1 MTNAARPDDDPLI
14 KGWCPGALRPMLS
27 GDGLVVR
34 VRPFGGRLRRAQ
46 VDGLASLAAA
56 HGNGMVDLSS
66 RGNLQLRGVRE
77 DSFGALI
84 EGLRGLSLLDANA
97 EVEGR
102 RNILITPFWTAG
114 DETEYLSAALG
125 DALAKDNA
133 PDLPVKFGFA
143 VDTGDRPVLQ
153 SASADIRLER
163 DAQGGLILRPDGAA
177 QGKQVDVETAV
188 AEAMQ
193 LAHWFAA
200 HRGEHKRM
208 AKLLASGQLLPDGFT
223 QPMQKQTYQP
233 APGLSEQGVLTGLAF
248 GQLTAQTLAGLAK
261 HGALRMTPWRMVLIE
276 GAEQMPELPDLVAT
290 QDDPLLQVAA
300 CTGAPGC
307 PQALIETRP
316 LARALARQLQPD
328 QTLHVSGCAK
338 GCAHPKPAAL
348 TITGTAQGLS
358 LIHNGRASDEPAQT
372 GHSPHSILKAI

>member
-1 MTNAARPDDDPLI
+1 MSHAGRPDDPLI

-46 VDGLASLAAA
+46 ADGLASLAAA
-56 HGNGMVDLSS
+56 HGNGLIDLSS
-66 RGNLQLRGVRE
+66 RGNLQLRGVCE
-77 DSFGALI
+77 DSFDALI
-84 EGLRGLSLLDANA
+84 EGLRGLKLLDANA

-102 RNILITPFWTAG
+102 RNILTTPFWAPE
-114 DETEYLSAALG
+114 DETEYLTAALG
-125 DALAKDNA
+125 DALAQQDA

-143 VDTGDRPVLQ
+143 VDTGDWPVLH

-163 DAQGGLILRPDGAA
+163 DAQGGLILRPDGAVL
-177 QGKQVDVETAV
+177 GKQVDVLTAIG
-188 AEAMQ
+188 EAMQ
-193 LAHWFAA
+193 LAHWFAT
-200 HRGEHKRM
+200 HRGVHKRM
-208 AKLLASGQLLPDGFT
+208 AKLLATGQPLPKGFT
-223 QPMQKQTYQP
+223 RPMRTQTYHP
-233 APGLSEQGVLTGLAF
+233 TPGLSEQGVLTGLAF

-276 GAEQMPELPDLVAT
+276 GAQSMPQLPDLIAM
-290 QDDPLLQVAA
+290 QDDPLLQIAA

-307 PQALIETRP
+307 PQALIETRA
-316 LARALARQLQPD
+316 LARALAPRLPAG

-338 GCAHPKPAAL
+338 GCAHPKSAAL

>member
-1 MTNAARPDDDPLI
+1 MTDAAHPDDPLI

-56 HGNGMVDLSS
+56 HGNGLIDLSS

-77 DSFGALI
+77 DSFDALI
-84 EGLRGLSLLDANA
+84 EGLRGLGLLDANA

-102 RNILITPFWTAG
+102 RNILIAPFWTAG

-125 DALAKDNA
+125 DALAKANA

-163 DAQGGLILRPDGAA
+163 DAQGGLTLRPDGASL
-177 QGKQVDVETAV
+177 GKQVDVDTAV

-193 LAHWFAA
+193 LAHWFVA

-208 AKLLASGQLLPDGFT
+208 AKLLATGQPLPGGFAG
-223 QPMQKQTYQP
+223 PMQTQTYQP
-233 APGLSEQGVLTGLAF
+233 APGLTEQGVLAGLAF

-276 GAEQMPELPDLVAT
+276 GAEQMPELPDLIAT

-358 LIHNGRASDEPAQT
+358 LIHNGRASDDPAQT

>member
-1 MTNAARPDDDPLI
+1 MTNAARPDDPLI

-46 VDGLASLAAA
+46 ADGLASLAAA
-56 HGNGMVDLSS
+56 HGNGLIDLSS

-77 DSFGALI
+77 DSFEALI
-84 EGLRGLSLLDANA
+84 EGLHGLRLLDANA

-102 RNILITPFWTAG
+102 RNILTTPFWSVG
-114 DETEYLSAALG
+114 DETEYLTAALT
-125 DALAKDNA
+125 DALAKEDA
-133 PDLPVKFGFA
+133 PNLPAKFGFA
-143 VDTGDRPVLQ
+143 VDPEDRPVLQ
-153 SASADIRLER
+153 RASADIRLER
-163 DAQGGLILRPDGAA
+163 DGQGGLILRPDGAT
-177 QGKQVDVETAV
+177 QGKQVDVRTAIG
-188 AEAMQ
+188 EAMQ

-200 HRGEHKRM
+200 NRGTHKRM
-208 AKLLASGQLLPDGFT
+208 AKLLATGQPLSGGFT
-223 QPMQKQTYQP
+223 RPMQTQTYQP

-276 GAEQMPELPDLVAT
+276 GAEQMPELPDLIAT
-290 QDDPLLQVAA
+290 QDDPLLRIAA

-338 GCAHPKPAAL
+338 GCAHPNPAAL

-358 LIHNGRASDEPAQT
+358 LIHNGRASDDPAQT